1 MSCDTF
7 RRASWPYRVT
17 AKSPPAQR
25 SRMLLKG
32 QSGPQTSLREATP
45 SSRTNKCERGTWWAS
60 IAHQRKIVNQNGAGP
75 SSNDI
80 RVGLRQNRSAHRM
93 RVGSPSHPLAVRP
106 THYIMQTM
114 HRNEGPRSIHLS
126 LSLLLQESNFIRGR
140 YSARSNPSCAMQM
153 TSTFDTEL
161 F

>member
-1 MSCDTF
+1 MLYTDHRHTPLSCDTF
-7 RRASWPYRVT
+7 RRASWPYRVM
-17 AKSPPAQR
+17 AKSPPAQL
-25 SRMLLKG
+25 SSMLLKG

-45 SSRTNKCERGTWWAS
+45 SSRTNKCEHGTWWAS
-60 IAHQRKIVNQNGAGP
+60 IAHRRKIANQNGAGP

-114 HRNEGPRSIHLS
+114 HRNEGPRSRSISPYSSKSPTS
-126 LSLLLQESNFIRGR
+126 LEGDIWRGQILLAPCR
-140 YSARSNPSCAMQM
+140 
-153 TSTFDTEL
+153 
-161 F
+161 